1 VRAATN
7 LNVGERSYLYTFRQ
21 EMEAGEPVIPFYPL
35 PFVIGATPCGGTYGK
50 EGNPNR
56 TTFWKDHKGTGWAVS
71 GNGQFSM
78 YFMYPLLVEF
88 WWPTNYPDLL
98 KNPGD
103 CVPFL
108 PNVPPT
114 VTDRKTILANYLGT
128 NFFKDV
134 NYTRNDQTP
143 AAQDI
148 VYTTVWPENLPVLKV
163 GETLTYAGGEYR
175 ADNPITY
182 VSTADGDVVA
192 QDTPGLPG
200 VVGFAAAEV
209 VYDDLNPVLQESLL
223 STRYTA
229 RVLQGLEQR
238 IVDFPVNQFPGVL
251 APANRRTEVK
261 DGKYVF
267 VELPSSLQRRIFY
280 DPLAGK
286 LGVIGLLNDKDIG
299 DPTLTASPGAVY
311 VLEPNILTARE
322 RDILNGT
329 AADSPFRD
337 LAGTTWA
344 TKVNEL
350 YNLSRNPEQLNR
362 DATPGPDAAYYVGLE
377 RKVVTDTQKR
387 PVTTTNSFGIVSVVR
402 DATKAAPLQALGP
415 GLAVVAN
422 PNFLDPLDATL
433 PAVSYVTIAENNH
446 PSLGGSPVSLHILK
460 VDRSQRYRG
469 AIKTIL
475 SDNVFDENIILR
487 HSGDF
492 GANPE
497 DLVFEWWYRPEDGTE
512 ACTPDGQCFRAGVDC
527 PSSPWKLFADPSGQ
541 QGLAFYQLTLKGNPS
556 APEVL
561 LADTLFFLRYRHRN
575 EPPPTPER
583 ITWRHIP
590 FQWAGAGNSSPR
602 DADDDGCPDYRAQLA
617 EGWVKRVLGAINPYE
632 ARIRDFDGDSP
643 ATYVNII
650 RQLGPRFEGPVA
662 LNPAKNVIENVGLI
676 ELYETIFKRARDLSI
691 DLSTPISTPGIA
703 NALQLASTRLAD
715 FYLLLGNEAYADAVN
730 PTIGFGSDSVDYGH
744 LAPAIFCFQNQLASL
759 LEEELA
765 LLRGLDDNKARP
777 VYNRLFWNF
786 THAEGEAAYALNY
799 NVTDL
804 NNDGFIDE
812 RDAQILYPQGHGDAW
827 GHYLNALR
835 YTYELITHPYFNWVS
850 RSEYLNL
857 QDIVISVDYL
867 DERKFAQV
875 AAAKARAGTE
885 IVNMTYREKYVSD
898 PDGQW
903 QGYADTDARR
913 AWGFEDWAHRAG
925 QGAYFDWITANAL
938 LPAQHPNTNLT
949 GLAKIDRTTV
959 QDIAVISANLVAV
972 QTKLDEAN
980 SGNNPLGVA
989 NGALTF
995 DVDPTFLEV
1004 GSTAQIGSRA
1014 VQGLFHFDQ
1023 MFERALQAL
1032 KNAKAAFDY
1041 ANEIQNRLRQVASNE
1056 EEFRTDVIQQDL
1068 AYRNQLI
1075 EIFGTPYAG
1084 TIGSGKPYPPGYQ
1097 GPDTMLYMY
1106 VDVREISDATVP
1118 RQTAAYRSNY
1128 VHELNSGDAKFIKGI
1143 AGLPGVPNSYLEKH
1157 AESFTGRTNA
1167 SPYQSVNYT
1176 DFSDPGNPPRVPLE
1190 NMILPVSAQG
1200 YTFQAPSDWGQR
1212 AAPGELQELIT
1223 KMVQAEADLASAIA
1237 DWDALQG
1244 EIVRQLRLVN
1254 ARFDMNYDVRAA
1266 LIAQIAVNTT
1276 LQATKV
1282 TASAL
1287 GKYTQLTLD
1296 TIEDAEDAGEQTVPQ
1311 TLPTAGLAVSPGDAL
1326 SAARGAVR
1334 FFTSSAKF
1342 ALRNGK
1348 IITEIVGETAEAAQE
1363 ISDLLVEISKNE
1375 FEKNFEIKESL
1386 TELEN
1391 KVGGEAQKR
1400 IEIFKQAQALR
1411 ELSDQYRAKL
1421 AQGIRLIEERAA
1433 FNRRAAAMVQRNR
1446 YQDLAFRVSR
1456 NAALEK
1462 YRSAFDLAARYC
1474 YVAANTYDYETNL
1487 DPNDAGSPVRIIHDL
1502 IRQRT
1507 IGILNEDGQPA
1518 VGGGGLAESMAVLMA
1533 NYTLLKTRMGFNNP
1547 QIEVATFSLRHESF
1561 RIPVDTNEANVAAW
1575 QAALSDPRVFRAD
1588 LWQMPEFRQ
1597 YCRPFTSASN
1607 GPQPGL
1613 VIEFSS
1619 SIFAG
1624 SNFFGWP
1631 LGGRDH
1637 AYDPSVYSTKIQ
1649 SVGLYF
1655 EGYPADELSATPR
1668 VYLVP
1673 AGTDVIRVPTSDNLD
1688 VRLWNVKEQSVPV
1701 PMPSLAGHLND
1712 PQWKPLTDSLP
1723 TPFGA
1728 IRRFSS
1734 FRAYGYDLAELEA
1747 LGASGSSPEAEITVD
1762 TRLVARSVWN
1772 TRWLLI
1778 IPGTTLNADPV
1789 HGLRTFVH
1797 GPLLNP
1803 ADDPVTG
1810 ARDGNGVTD
1819 IKLVIRTYGFSG
1831 N

>member
-1 VRAATN
+1 
-7 LNVGERSYLYTFRQ
+7 
-21 EMEAGEPVIPFYPL
+21 
-35 PFVIGATPCGGTYGK
+35 
-50 EGNPNR
+50 
-56 TTFWKDHKGTGWAVS
+56 
-71 GNGQFSM
+71 
-78 YFMYPLLVEF
+78 
-88 WWPTNYPDLL
+88 
-98 KNPGD
+98 
-103 CVPFL
+103 
-108 PNVPPT
+108 
-114 VTDRKTILANYLGT
+114 
-128 NFFKDV
+128 
-134 NYTRNDQTP
+134 
-143 AAQDI
+143 
-148 VYTTVWPENLPVLKV
+148 
-163 GETLTYAGGEYR
+163 
-175 ADNPITY
+175 
-182 VSTADGDVVA
+182 
-192 QDTPGLPG
+192 
-200 VVGFAAAEV
+200 
-209 VYDDLNPVLQESLL
+209 
-223 STRYTA
+223 
-229 RVLQGLEQR
+229 
-238 IVDFPVNQFPGVL
+238 
-251 APANRRTEVK
+251 
-261 DGKYVF
+261 
-267 VELPSSLQRRIFY
+267 
-280 DPLAGK
+280 
-286 LGVIGLLNDKDIG
+286 
-299 DPTLTASPGAVY
+299 
-311 VLEPNILTARE
+311 
-322 RDILNGT
+322 
-329 AADSPFRD
+329 
-337 LAGTTWA
+337 
-344 TKVNEL
+344 
-350 YNLSRNPEQLNR
+350 
-362 DATPGPDAAYYVGLE
+362 
-377 RKVVTDTQKR
+377 
-387 PVTTTNSFGIVSVVR
+387 
-402 DATKAAPLQALGP
+402 
-415 GLAVVAN
+415 
-422 PNFLDPLDATL
+422 
-433 PAVSYVTIAENNH
+433 
-446 PSLGGSPVSLHILK
+446 
-460 VDRSQRYRG
+460 
-469 AIKTIL
+469 
-475 SDNVFDENIILR
+475 
-487 HSGDF
+487 
-492 GANPE
+492 
-497 DLVFEWWYRPEDGTE
+497 
-512 ACTPDGQCFRAGVDC
+512 
-527 PSSPWKLFADPSGQ
+527 
-541 QGLAFYQLTLKGNPS
+541 
-556 APEVL
+556 
-561 LADTLFFLRYRHRN
+561 
-575 EPPPTPER
+575 
-583 ITWRHIP
+583 
-590 FQWAGAGNSSPR
+590 
-602 DADDDGCPDYRAQLA
+602 
-617 EGWVKRVLGAINPYE
+617 
-632 ARIRDFDGDSP
+632 
-643 ATYVNII
+643 
-650 RQLGPRFEGPVA
+650 
-662 LNPAKNVIENVGLI
+662 
-676 ELYETIFKRARDLSI
+676 
-691 DLSTPISTPGIA
+691 
-703 NALQLASTRLAD
+703 
-715 FYLLLGNEAYADAVN
+715 
-730 PTIGFGSDSVDYGH
+730 
-744 LAPAIFCFQNQLASL
+744 
-759 LEEELA
+759 
-765 LLRGLDDNKARP
+765 
-777 VYNRLFWNF
+777 
-786 THAEGEAAYALNY
+786 
-799 NVTDL
+799 
-804 NNDGFIDE
+804 
-812 RDAQILYPQGHGDAW
+812 
-827 GHYLNALR
+827 
-835 YTYELITHPYFNWVS
+835 
-850 RSEYLNL
+850 
-857 QDIVISVDYL
+857 
-867 DERKFAQV
+867 
-875 AAAKARAGTE
+875 
-885 IVNMTYREKYVSD
+885 
-898 PDGQW
+898 
-903 QGYADTDARR
+903 
-913 AWGFEDWAHRAG
+913 
-925 QGAYFDWITANAL
+925 
-938 LPAQHPNTNLT
+938 
-949 GLAKIDRTTV
+949 
-959 QDIAVISANLVAV
+959 
-972 QTKLDEAN
+972 
-980 SGNNPLGVA
+980 
-989 NGALTF
+989 
-995 DVDPTFLEV
+995 
-1004 GSTAQIGSRA
+1004 
-1014 VQGLFHFDQ
+1014 
-1023 MFERALQAL
+1023 
-1032 KNAKAAFDY
+1032 
-1041 ANEIQNRLRQVASNE
+1041 
-1056 EEFRTDVIQQDL
+1056 
-1068 AYRNQLI
+1068 
-1075 EIFGTPYAG
+1075 
-1084 TIGSGKPYPPGYQ
+1084 
-1097 GPDTMLYMY
+1097 MY